1 MVESSVLQAVECI
14 LNGGIVAFPTETYY
28 GLAVDPDNE
37 SALKDLFIL
46 KQRESE
52 KAILVLIEN
61 SKKIYSVAAAVP
73 EEFKPLMEKFWPGP
87 LTLVFPA
94 KNTLSPLLTGQSN
107 TVGVRVSP
115 HPIAGALVR
124 AVGKPVTAT
133 SANISGQKPAK
144 SAKEVK
150 KIFGN
155 RVDFIIDGGETAAG
169 LCSTLVG
176 LENGVLTIFREGQTD
191 LRTEL

>member
-1 MVESSVLQAVECI
+1 MFESSLRKAVECI
-14 LNGGIVAFPTETYY
+14 LDGGIVAFPTETYY

-37 SALKDLFIL
+37 SALHNLFKL

-61 SKKIYSVAAAVP
+61 SKKIDTVAANVP
-73 EEFKPLMEKFWPGP
+73 KEFKPLIEKFWPGP
-87 LTLVFPA
+87 LTLIFPA
-94 KNTLSPLLTGQSN
+94 KNTLSPLLTGKTK

-124 AVGKPVTAT
+124 AMGKPVTAT
-133 SANISGQKPAK
+133 SANISGQNPAK
-144 SAKEVK
+144 SANEVK
-150 KIFGN
+150 QIFGD
-155 RVDFIIDGGETAAG
+155 RIDFIIDGGETTAG

-176 LENGVLTIFREGQTD
+176 LKNGVLTILREGQAD

>member
-1 MVESSVLQAVECI
+1 MFESSVRKAVECI
-14 LNGGIVAFPTETYY
+14 LNGGVVAFPTETYY
-28 GLAVDPDNE
+28 GLAVDPYNE
-37 SALKDLFIL
+37 SALLNLFKL

-61 SKKIYSVAAAVP
+61 SRKIDTVAANVP
-73 EEFKPLMEKFWPGP
+73 KEFKPLIEKFWPGP
-87 LTLVFPA
+87 LTLIFPA
-94 KNTLSPLLTGQSN
+94 KNTLSPLLTGKTK

-124 AVGKPVTAT
+124 AMGKPVTAT

-144 SAKEVK
+144 SANEVK
-150 KIFGN
+150 KIFGD
-155 RVDFIIDGGETAAG
+155 RIDFIIDGGETAAG

-176 LENGVLTIFREGQTD
+176 LKNGVLTILREGQAD